1 MPKTGSFR
9 NNNKTLDKAKA
20 FVESSP
26 KCIVLISSADELYTI
41 GHRCSGMFSVLVP
54 RLIWLLLCRSD
65 RLEHEKVFVSYV
77 AVEEPTEP
85 ERGDHYQT
93 TDRRISRI
101 GRLFVPISRRTR
113 ATTPASQLGRR
124 LCHKLTA
131 ICKTNASEI
140 LLTRWG
146 EPV

>member
-1 MPKTGSFR
+1 MFKKGAFR
-9 NNNKTLDKAKA
+9 SNNKTLDKPKA

-26 KCIVLISSADELYTI
+26 NCFVLINSVDESYTI
-41 GHRCSGMFSVLVP
+41 GHRCSDMFFVLVP
-54 RLIWLLLCRSD
+54 RLIWLILCRSD

-77 AVEEPTEP
+77 AVQEPTEP

-113 ATTPASQLGRR
+113 ATTPASQLG
-124 LCHKLTA
+124 HKLTA